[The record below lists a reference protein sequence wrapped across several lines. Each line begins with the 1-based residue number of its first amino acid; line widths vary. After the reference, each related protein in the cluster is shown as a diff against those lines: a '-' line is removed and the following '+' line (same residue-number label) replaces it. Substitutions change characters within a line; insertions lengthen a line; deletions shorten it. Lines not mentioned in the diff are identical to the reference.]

1 MFSQS
6 GYERKNGR
14 EEGRERKRKEGEK
27 EGGREEGSRGGGEE
41 GKKGGRMGAKL
52 CNFLHLSLF
61 YFKPKLHYFIPKV
74 TARLTQILKEV
85 LKIKTKHKISF

>member
-1 MFSQS
+1 M
-6 GYERKNGR
+6 RD
-14 EEGRERKRKEGEK
+14 
-27 EGGREEGSRGGGEE
+27 GGRENTGREHGGRKGWGRGLKRRKE

>member
-6 GYERKNGR
+6 GYERKNGK
-14 EEGRERKRKEGEK
+14 EEGRERKRKEK
-27 EGGREEGSRGGGEE
+27 RGREEGRRGVGRGKE